1 MLKMGGWMVIPSTLW
16 LALDYFTY
24 FFSYGIF
31 LPFWSI
37 WLKGEGV
44 DPAMIGLLLG
54 VGLTAR
60 FVGSLI
66 LTPAVKDPSKL
77 ITALRLFAFLSLLFT
92 VAFMLGTHWAWLFLV
107 MTGFNVFFAPMVP
120 LGDSLAGTWQKQFPL
135 DYGKI
140 RVWGS
145 IAFII
150 SSSLLGILIDAF
162 GHPIILYGLIASTLA
177 LFLTS
182 MLRPKIM
189 PQGKVKKAEHHHVS
203 FMKLISDGPVW
214 RFLLCVSLLQGAHAA
229 YYGFSALYWEKAG
242 YDTATIGYLWSLG
255 VVAEVVVFMFSR
267 RLFRRWSARNLLL
280 LSAFAGLLRWGMM
293 GSFTALPA
301 LIIVQIL
308 HSGTFTVCHL
318 AAMRFI
324 TARQEHEIIRLQ
336 AVYSA
341 LAMGGSIAIM
351 TIVSGWLYEK
361 LPNQEYLIFWLMAA
375 LTIPTMFIRPKV
387 QPQNT

>member
-1 MLKMGGWMVIPSTLW
+1 MVIPSTLW

-189 PQGKVKKAEHHHVS
+189 PQGKVKKTEHHHVS

-361 LPNQEYLIFWLMAA
+361 LPNQEYLIFWLMAV
-375 LTIPTMFIRPKV
+375 LTIPAMFIRPKV

>member
-1 MLKMGGWMVIPSTLW
+1 MVIPSTMW

-31 LPFWSI
+31 LPFWSV

-60 FVGSLI
+60 FVGSLV

-92 VAFMLGTHWAWLFLV
+92 VCFMMGTHWAWLFFV
-107 MTGFNVFFAPMVP
+107 MTGFNVFFSPMVP
-120 LGDSLAGTWQKQFPL
+120 LGDSLAGTWQKQFPFE
-135 DYGKI
+135 YGKI

-189 PQGKVKKAEHHHVS
+189 PKGKVKKAEHNNIS
-203 FMKLISDGPVW
+203 FKQLLSETPVW
-214 RFLLCVSLLQGAHAA
+214 RFLVCVSLLQGAHAA
-229 YYGFSALYWEKAG
+229 YYGFSALYWEQAG

-255 VVAEVVVFMFSR
+255 VVAEVVVFMLSH
-267 RLFRRWSARNLLL
+267 RLFRRWNARGLLL
-280 LSAFAGLLRWGMM
+280 LSACCGFLRWGLM
-293 GSFTALPA
+293 GSFTALPV

-324 TARQEHEIIRLQ
+324 SARQEHEIIRLQ

-341 LAMGGSIAIM
+341 LALGGSIAIM
-351 TIVSGWLYEK
+351 TVVSGWLYQK
-361 LPNQEYLIFWLMAA
+361 LPHQEGMIFWLMAL
-375 LTIPTMFIRPKV
+375 LTIPAMFIRPKIT
-387 QPQNT
+387 PQKSGSATE